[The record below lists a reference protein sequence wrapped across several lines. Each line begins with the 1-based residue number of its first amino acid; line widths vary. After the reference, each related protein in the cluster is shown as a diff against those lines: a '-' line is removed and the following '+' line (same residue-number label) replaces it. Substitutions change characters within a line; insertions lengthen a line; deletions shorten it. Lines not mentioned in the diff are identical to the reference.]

1 MVPVGRF
8 QRKLTTPDRFEN
20 SPTDPRRPKNRCTE
34 TGARGCSLRRETME
48 SRAARAGLASAP
60 PPTPPPPHARPSR
73 AMMAGVWHGEGGDCR
88 SRLPTGAYACAVSGC
103 RAWRRPRGDRLRGGL
118 PAGAGARGR
127 LPSGERLSGPRVVDG
142 ETTGTRGAAGPAPAL
157 PSVSRSG
164 GRPRPRQ
171 ARPWDRRRWRTC
183 RSPIAYG
190 HAQRGHVPAMT
201 TRGYRPGAGLRSTAT
216 QWVHQWRAAPAR
228 PSRRRPRQAVRTRR
242 LWERNGPGGGGVC
255 RERQGYSS
263 DGNSDGHTRPMQ

>member
-1 MVPVGRF
+1 M
-8 QRKLTTPDRFEN
+8 
-20 SPTDPRRPKNRCTE
+20 NRNR
-34 TGARGCSLRRETME
+34 GAGVFATQGNNGKQGG
-48 SRAARAGLASAP
+48 AGLASAP

-201 TRGYRPGAGLRSTAT
+201 TRGYRRGPDCGQRPHNGSTSGAL
-216 QWVHQWRAAPAR
+216 
-228 PSRRRPRQAVRTRR
+228 RRRGGCVGGRGRRYARGGCGSGMVRVG
-242 LWERNGPGGGGVC
+242 EGDC